1 MIHSLSFTEN
11 HRSMRTIHPFPARM
25 APDTV
30 KRLFRGLPTRA
41 TVLDPMCGSGV
52 VLRCAAEMGYKS
64 IGFDIDPLAVLM
76 SRVWTA
82 KASVRSALAE
92 AETLVERARMLRLRD
107 CKLPWIDEC
116 PETKRFTKFWFANEQ
131 RRKLRQLSYLL
142 IHSSSNIPV
151 HIRNC
156 LWLAFSRIIITKHA
170 GASLAWDVSHSRP
183 HKMREENDFD
193 VESMF
198 LRSTA
203 RLIET
208 LEDEEI
214 KCSAR
219 VRIGDCRRLS
229 RIQQHSVDAVITSP
243 PYLNAIDYLRGHK
256 LSLVWMGHSI
266 PSLRDLR
273 AKSIGTEAA
282 KLHPDAHAGWN
293 EALSS
298 LREYPDLPI
307 RQQNI
312 IAKYARDASC
322 FLSEMHRLIR
332 PGGCLALVLGD
343 SNIRGCRIENSKL
356 FSHLARQIG
365 FKKTSQ
371 HRRHL
376 KENHRYLPVISKD
389 DSLENRMR
397 YEVIQT
403 YVAVSKKSLRR
414 Q

>member
-1 MIHSLSFTEN
+1 
-11 HRSMRTIHPFPARM
+11 M

-30 KRLFRGLPTRA
+30 ERLFNGLPKKA

-52 VLRCAAEMGYKS
+52 VLRCAGELGFKS

-76 SRVWTA
+76 SRVWTT
-82 KASVRSALAE
+82 KSSVRPALVE
-92 AETLVERARMLRLRD
+92 ARALIERARMQRLRN
-107 CKLPWIDEC
+107 CKLPWIDDC
-116 PETKRFTKFWFANEQ
+116 PETKRFTRFWFANEQ

-142 IHSSSNIPV
+142 IRKSDDLPL

-156 LWLAFSRIIITKHA
+156 LWLALSRIIITKHA

-193 VESMF
+193 VEAMF
-198 LRSTA
+198 LRSATH
-203 RLIET
+203 LVDI
-208 LEDEEI
+208 LEEQGV
-214 KCSAR
+214 KYAAR

-229 RIQQHSVDAVITSP
+229 NIRCHSIDAIITSP

-266 PSLRDLR
+266 PTLRKLR
-273 AKSIGTEAA
+273 ATSIGTEAA
-282 KLHPDAHAGWN
+282 RLHSGADAN
-293 EALSS
+293 CDKALND
-298 LREYPDLPI
+298 LREFSRLPQ
-307 RQQNI
+307 RQRNI
-312 IAKYARDASC
+312 VRKYTADASS
-322 FLSEMHRLIR
+322 FLLEMHRLVK
-332 PGGCLALVLGD
+332 PGGSLALVLGD
-343 SNIRGCRIENSKL
+343 SNIRGHRIENSKI

-365 FKKTSQ
+365 FKKVSQ

-376 KENHRYLPVISKD
+376 KESHRYLPVTSKD

-403 YVAVSKKSLRR
+403 YVATSA
-414 Q
+414 